1 VRIRRV
7 LLLVALAGGC
17 ALPVAAPAPAPR
29 EAASASPRAAVA
41 LRRLLAAEESAPTAA
56 ELRAAGAD
64 GTSLIALARDEAV
77 QPLVRTRAIA
87 ALRHFHSAESAAFL
101 TELSTTAATRYARR
115 LAARTL
121 AAPALQP

>member
-17 ALPVAAPAPAPR
+17 APPVAAPAPAVSR
-29 EAASASPRAAVA
+29 EAVA
-41 LRRLLAAEESAPTAA
+41 LRRLLAAEESAPSAA

-64 GTSLIALARDEAV
+64 GPSLMALARDEAV

-87 ALRHFHSAESAAFL
+87 ALRHFPGAESAAFL
-101 TELSTTAATRYARR
+101 SELSTTAATRYARR

-121 AAPALQP
+121 AARTLAAPTLQP